1 MPVYEYACEKCGHEF
16 EAEQRITEDPLKTCP
31 RCRAR
36 KLKRLISQTS
46 FVLKG
51 GGWYAD
57 LYSSKGKS
65 DRPEAKGEGS
75 AKGEGGA
82 APEATSGDGGGSASG
97 DGGSPPSDTKP
108 KKKREGKPG
117 KSKGSK
123 AAA

>member
-46 FVLKG
+46 FVLQG

-65 DRPEAKGEGS
+65 DKSDRPEAKGEGS
-75 AKGEGGA
+75 AKAEGSA
-82 APEATSGDGGGSASG
+82 ATDAKSGDGGGSASG
-97 DGGSPPSDTKP
+97 DGGSPPSDPKP
-108 KKKREGKPG
+108 KKKREG
-117 KSKGSK
+117 
-123 AAA
+123 